1 MPLSSQPL
9 HRGLAC
15 LHRDASHTSRSL
27 RSLFGPRAE
36 LLPVRT
42 GAETSYDEALDEAPE
57 LDEPLA
63 DPEGLLSLRESV
75 R

>member
-1 MPLSSQPL
+1 MTRTPSIRRRRHEQRARTTTGS
-9 HRGLAC
+9 
-15 LHRDASHTSRSL
+15 
-27 RSLFGPRAE
+27 GPIAR
-36 LLPVRT
+36 RT